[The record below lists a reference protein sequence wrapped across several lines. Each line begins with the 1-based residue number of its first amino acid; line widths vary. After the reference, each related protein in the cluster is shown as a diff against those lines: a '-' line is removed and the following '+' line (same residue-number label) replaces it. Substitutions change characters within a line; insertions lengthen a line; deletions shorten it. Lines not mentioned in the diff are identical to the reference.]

1 MTDNSKP
8 TSPRGNEQ
16 MQVAVNQIN
25 SALLSYSDKDWNYSR
40 ITLAVKPLN
49 DFDSAYIL
57 RLETLDLTTKTGRN
71 ELTALVDEVKWG
83 DRHSSE
89 LGVLEVVSLRIN
101 KALLE
106 ATSDEFWQH
115 KRVIVRIAKKESLA
129 GEPPTHA
136 IWYHVTEVAG
146 EDFDNR

>member
-8 TSPRGNEQ
+8 ISPRDNEQ
-16 MQVAVNQIN
+16 MEVAVNQIN
-25 SALLSYSDKDWNYSR
+25 SALLAYSDKDWNYSR
-40 ITLAVKPLN
+40 ITLAVKPLSSV
-49 DFDSAYIL
+49 DSAYIL
-57 RLETLDLTTKTGRN
+57 RLETLDLTTKAGRN
-71 ELTALVDEVKWG
+71 ELKALVDEVKWG

-115 KRVIVRIAKKESLA
+115 KRVIIRIAKKEELA
-129 GEPPTHA
+129 GEQPTHA
-136 IWYHVTEVAG
+136 LWYHVTEVSG